1 MYQTF
6 SGKKGDVTVEVVSGR
21 VTITAKDKNGKVLD
35 ELRDTGQPT
44 RMAVANVIE
53 KTDVCPVKVSV
64 LVEDTIR
71 KQAYRC

>member
-1 MYQTF
+1 MFQNF
-6 SGKKGDVTVEVVSGR
+6 IGKKGDVTVEVVSGH
-21 VTITAKDKNGKVLD
+21 VTITAKDKNGMVLD
-35 ELRDTGQPT
+35 ELRDSGQPT
-44 RMAVANVIE
+44 RMAVANAIE